1 MSGAPVIRT
10 LAREEIE
17 PHIPT
22 LLEDGFTPEI
32 DQGIWLGAFVDGTLA
47 GFLRVFDEHGAWML
61 EDVYVLPAHR
71 RRGLARALIDEARRE
86 RNPLWLI
93 CDDPMIGYYEALDF
107 GVAAKENFPEPLQTL
122 YRAKNE
128 WPTGSD
134 HNHNAMR
141 WPRPA

>member
-1 MSGAPVIRT
+1 MSDAPVIRT

-32 DQGIWLGAFVDGTLA
+32 DQGVWLGAFVDGTLA

-93 CDDPMIGYYEALDF
+93 CDDPMIGYYETLGF
-107 GVAAKENFPEPLQTL
+107 SLRPKEEFPASLASL
-122 YRAKNE
+122 YRDKRE
-128 WPTGSD
+128 WPEAAD

-141 WPRPA
+141 WLRP